1 MRLTARPPWV
11 AGSARNAKT
20 ASWHSPSLMLGVPCG
35 AVVHLMGWSRREP
48 CPRNRSVAHA
58 MLLPIP
64 APDRGRHD
72 AITARSSAS
81 GSISPVRRNSRRVRT
96 GTATWCDSSGRAW
109 RREMRANDGT
119 RTAAEILVD
128 QLVVHGTTHAF
139 CVPGESYIAALDA
152 FHDRDIAI

>member
-72 AITARSSAS
+72 AITARAQAHPAQSRLLE
-81 GSISPVRRNSRRVRT
+81 GIPVGLGPARLRGV
-96 GTATWCDSSGRAW
+96 
-109 RREMRANDGT
+109 
-119 RTAAEILVD
+119 I
-128 QLVVHGTTHAF
+128 
-139 CVPGESYIAALDA
+139 
-152 FHDRDIAI
+152 